1 MYLLDACVL
10 NLIETFSRKP
20 QNNLLL
26 EDIRLFINQ
35 FSELKN
41 IYINK
46 YLVEPHWD
54 KNIRYVWIFRDLIE
68 FSMSLYP
75 VSDGKLDFMN
85 RGYVKNIVPVWSFYD
100 TDLNVLKRLKRL
112 KRLTLLLFASLTVEE
127 RNELIRYIRSQTRN
141 TEPIY
146 WGYLHPDS
154 RDL

>member
-26 EDIRLFINQ
+26 EDIRLFISQ
-35 FSELKN
+35 FSELKD
-41 IYINK
+41 IYINN

-54 KNIRYVWIFRDLIE
+54 KNIRYLWIFRDLID

-75 VSDGKLDFMN
+75 ISNGKLDFKN
-85 RGYVKNIVPVWSFYD
+85 RGYVKNIVPVWSFYE
-100 TDLNVLKRLKRL
+100 TDLNVLKRL
-112 KRLTLLLFASLTVEE
+112 TLVLFASLTVEE
-127 RNELIRYIRSQTRN
+127 RDEYIKCIRSQTRN
-141 TEPIY
+141 TRSIH
-146 WGYLHPDS
+146 WGHLHPDS

>member
-26 EDIRLFINQ
+26 EDIRLFITQ
-35 FSELKN
+35 FSELKD

-54 KNIRYVWIFRDLIE
+54 KNIRYLWIFRDLIN

-75 VSDGKLDFMN
+75 ISNGKLDFMN
-85 RGYVKNIVPVWSFYD
+85 RGYVKNIVPVWSFYE
-100 TDLNVLKRLKRL
+100 TDLNVLKRM
-112 KRLTLLLFASLTVEE
+112 TLVLFASLTVEE
-127 RNELIRYIRSQTRN
+127 RNEYIRCIRSQTRN
-141 TEPIY
+141 TGSIY

>member
-26 EDIRLFINQ
+26 EDIRLFITQ
-35 FSELKN
+35 FSKLKD
-41 IYINK
+41 IYINN
-46 YLVEPHWD
+46 YSVEPHWD
-54 KNIRYVWIFRDLIE
+54 KNIRYLWIFRDLID

-75 VSDGKLDFMN
+75 ISNGKLDFMN
-85 RGYVKNIVPVWSFYD
+85 RGYVKNIVPVWSFYE
-100 TDLNVLKRLKRL
+100 TDLNVLKRL
-112 KRLTLLLFASLTVEE
+112 TLVLFASLTVEE
-127 RNELIRYIRSQTRN
+127 RDEYINIRSQTRN
-141 TEPIY
+141 TRSTH